1 MYKSDTISYIKKS
14 LLLAFSVIFLISC
27 GTRQDIVYFQDI
39 DIAAVSK
46 PIEDYS
52 PIIRP
57 DDMLTITVSAF
68 DMVGVRP
75 FNLMA
80 VAYIDEEGTIGRN
93 ALQSYL
99 VDAEGNIDFPVLGKL
114 KLAGLTRIEAAKMI
128 KDMVSEYVKNP
139 IVNLRITNFRFTVLG
154 EVKNPG
160 TFTIP
165 NNRITLFEALGMA
178 GDLTI
183 QAERNNVLLVREE
196 GGKTTYNR
204 INLTTEAVFNSPF
217 YYLQQNDFI
226 YVEPNNSRVRSSTVG
241 PDTNFTLGVIGA
253 ILTSAALVITVINS
267 NKS

>member
-1 MYKSDTISYIKKS
+1 MFKNLTFPGLKKS
-14 LLLAFSVIFLISC
+14 ILLLFSLVLMLSC
-27 GTRQDIVYFQDI
+27 GSKQDIVYFQDV
-39 DIAAVSK
+39 DMAAVSR

-52 PIIRP
+52 PVIMP

-80 VAYIDEEGTIGRN
+80 VAYVDEQGTIGRN

-99 VDAEGNIDFPVLGKL
+99 VDAKGNIDFPVLGKL
-114 KLAGLTRIEAAKMI
+114 KLAGLTRIEAANMI
-128 KDMVSEYVKNP
+128 KDMVSEYVTNP
-139 IVNLRITNFRFTVLG
+139 IVNLRIINFRFTVLG

-160 TFTIP
+160 TFTVQ
-165 NNRITLFEALGMA
+165 NNRITIMEALGMA

-183 QAERNNVLLVREE
+183 QAERSNVLLVREE
-196 GGKTTYNR
+196 GGKNTYNR
-204 INLTTEAVFNSPF
+204 INLTSEAVFNSPF

-226 YVEPNNSRVRSSTVG
+226 YVEPNNSRARSATVG

-253 ILTSAALVITVINS
+253 LLTSAALVITVINS
-267 NKS
+267 NK

>member
-1 MYKSDTISYIKKS
+1 MHKSFTFSTLKQS
-14 LLLAFSVIFLISC
+14 VLLLFSAVLLLSC
-27 GTRQDIVYFQDI
+27 GSKQEIVYFQDV
-39 DIAAVSK
+39 DMAAVSK

-57 DDMLTITVSAF
+57 DDLLTITVSAF

-139 IVNLRITNFRFTVLG
+139 IVNLRIINFRFTVLG

-165 NNRITLFEALGMA
+165 NNRITILEALGMA

-183 QAERNNVLLVREE
+183 QAERDNILIVREE
-196 GGKTTYNR
+196 GGKNTYNR
-204 INLTTEAVFNSPF
+204 INLTSEAVFNSPF

-226 YVEPNNSRVRSSTVG
+226 YVEPNNSRARSSTVG

-253 ILTSAALVITVINS
+253 LLTSAALVITVVNS
-267 NKS
+267 NK